1 MVHVRCT
8 VLQWGLTFLMFYRF
22 LLAIGF
28 TVALSVAPAMAQVA
42 AAENSPAAISPTT
55 TSPAANSSAASP
67 EATGP
72 AAKSPATGAAAV
84 VAPQPD
90 ALTIARDDLKAIS
103 KTLNELAAS
112 VDKDADDDQKLVD
125 LKVNVEGATKSII
138 DATVSLHPRLSQIR
152 DRLTALGEPPKDG
165 TAEDP
170 AIKSERQK
178 LLAERAA
185 INAVTAEAENLSI
198 TATKLATRITDVRRK
213 LFAGTLFKKTDINGA
228 MIDDALS
235 AWRGE
240 ADAFNRSVG
249 SWIKF
254 VWRFKFLQLMGAIF
268 LSTLIALFLAM
279 LGNRVFRP
287 LISRDALVENPP
299 YISRLSVAFWSTLIP
314 TLSLATFAGAIYFLM
329 ENFNILRPDIA
340 PLLASFLEVI
350 VAIFFISMLSVAI
363 LAPFAQH
370 WRLIDVSNRGSR
382 LLVLAVFG
390 LAVVNS
396 VDYFYGDFSELLGSP
411 VILTVVK
418 SLFSSVIAGL
428 ILIAISFV
436 RPMRAKDASA
446 NASGKAWPRPVG
458 LALGLAGLCLIVS
471 VAFGYVG
478 LARFAATQFVMTS
491 AILTTMYIGIL
502 SGRAVIVR
510 GALAPTLVGDYLT
523 RRFDLGELELDQAG
537 LAAGLGIYAIVL
549 AIGMPLLLL
558 QWGFQ
563 IQEIELWVIDLFT
576 EISIGKFRF
585 SLLSIM
591 VGIGLFFIGLFA
603 TKWLQRWLD
612 GNVLARSKLDTG
624 VRNSVSTGLG
634 YVGVAIACLIGISA
648 AGIDLSSLALVAGAL
663 SLGIGFGLQNIVSN
677 FVSGLILLVERPFKV
692 GDWVITGTTEGFVRR
707 ISVRA
712 TEIETFQHQSI
723 IVPNSELI
731 NASVGNWMHKNRLG
745 RTEVA
750 IGVSYD
756 SDPRRVMEI
765 LLEIAQSHMKVLKN
779 PEPSV
784 AFLAFGD
791 SSLDF
796 ELRVHLADILD
807 GLNVR
812 NDLRLEIFERFRAE
826 GIEIPFPQ
834 RDLNIKLDGNAAVQ
848 LRETLSPKGSF
859 KGNPDVVPDNMGG
872 LRSAHGHHGGDD
884 DGDGDGDGQNQ

>member
-1 MVHVRCT
+1 MS
-8 VLQWGLTFLMFYRF
+8 LMFYRF

-28 TVALSVAPAMAQVA
+28 TAVLGVAPLMAQGA
-42 AAENSPAAISPTT
+42 TAENPPSA
-55 TSPAANSSAASP
+55 TSPAATSPAATSPAASP
-67 EATGP
+67 QATSPQATSP
-72 AAKSPATGAAAV
+72 AVKSPASGATAV

-90 ALTIARDDLKAIS
+90 ALTVARDDLTAIS
-103 KTLNELAAS
+103 KTLNGLAAS
-112 VDKDADDDQKLVD
+112 VDKDANDDQKLVD
-125 LKVNVEGATKSII
+125 LKVSVEEAAKGII
-138 DATVSLHPRLSQIR
+138 DATVSLHPRLGQIR
-152 DRLTALGEPPKDG
+152 DRLTALGDPPKDG
-165 TAEDP
+165 AAEDP
-170 AIKSERQK
+170 AIKNERQK
-178 LLAERAA
+178 LMSERAA
-185 INAVTAEAENLSI
+185 INALTAEAENLSI
-198 TATKLATRITDVRRK
+198 TATKLANRITDVRRA
-213 LFAGTLFKKTDINGA
+213 LFTGTLFKKTEINGA

-235 AWRGE
+235 AMQGE
-240 ADAFNRSVG
+240 VDAFNRSVG

-254 VWRFKFLQLMGAIF
+254 VWRYKYFQLMGALF
-268 LSTLIALFLAM
+268 LSTLSALFLAM
-279 LGNRVFRP
+279 LGNRVFKP
-287 LISRDALVENPP
+287 LISRGALVQNPP

-314 TLSLATFAGAIYFLM
+314 ALSMAAFAAAIYFLM
-329 ENFNILRPDIA
+329 ANFNILRPDIA
-340 PLLASFLEVI
+340 PLLASFLVVI
-350 VAIFFISMLSVAI
+350 VAVFFIFMLSVAI
-363 LAPFAQH
+363 LAPFAEH
-370 WRLIDVSNRGSR
+370 WRLIDVSNRGAR

-396 VDYFYGDFSELLGSP
+396 LDYFYGDFSELLGSP

-418 SLFSSVIAGL
+418 SLFSSVVAGL
-428 ILIAISFV
+428 ILIAISLIK
-436 RPMRAKDASA
+436 PMRAKDASA
-446 NASGKAWPRPVG
+446 DAPGFAWPKPVG
-458 LALGLAGLCLIVS
+458 IAIGGAGLCLILS
-471 VAFGYVG
+471 AAFGYVG

-491 AILTTMYIGIL
+491 AIVTTMYIGIL

-510 GALAPTLVGDYLT
+510 GALAPTFVGDYLK
-523 RRFDLGELELDQAG
+523 RRFKFGELELDQAG

-549 AIGMPLLLL
+549 AIGLPLLLL

-563 IQEIELWVIDLFT
+563 IQEIELWVVELFT

-585 SLLSIM
+585 SLLGIM
-591 VGIGLFFIGLFA
+591 IGVALFFAGLFA

-634 YVGVAIACLIGISA
+634 YVGVAIASLIGISA

-745 RTEVA
+745 RTDVA
-750 IGVSYD
+750 IGVSYT

-784 AFLAFGD
+784 AFVAFGD

-812 NDLRLEIFERFRAE
+812 NDLRLAIFERFRAE

-834 RDLNIKLDGNAAVQ
+834 RDLNIKVDGATAVQ
-848 LRETLSPKGSF
+848 LRQAVSPGGAF

-872 LRSAHGHHGGDD
+872 LRSAHSHHGADD
-884 DGDGDGDGQNQ
+884 DGDGDNDGQNQ